1 MAEHRIVVPGVV
13 GSNPITHPIYSF
25 FDRNGKKEWIPGCAG
40 IAKRNTKVIFHL
52 RDEVIR

>member
-1 MAEHRIVVPGVV
+1 MVPGVV
-13 GSNPITHPIYSF
+13 GSNPITHPIYPF

-40 IAKRNTKVIFHL
+40 MAKRNTKVIFHL